1 MIHYPNGVW
10 PMMLTPYRM
19 DDMVDHEGLAALTHW
34 YMANGVAGLFAA
46 CQPSEIFRLSP
57 QECAALMGT
66 TVKSVDGRATVVASG
81 HVSTRRCLK
90 RSSLKLFNASTA
102 TLLETLLQGAAGFSG
117 VIANFLRGFMH
128 GCAVARSKYQ
138 PVGQR
143 KAADQGGAGN
153 ATADGAD
160 VRRYLEHLR

>member
-66 TVKSVDGRATVVASG
+66 TVKAAGGRMPVVDSG

-117 VIANFLRGFMH
+117 VMANFPPRFYAWLCRRPEH
-128 GCAVARSKYQ
+128 
-138 PVGQR
+138 P
-143 KAADQGGAGN
+143 
-153 ATADGAD
+153 GAD
-160 VRRYLEHLR
+160 KYRDA